1 VTAPSASMF
10 RQAILVDLRQD
21 GTVLWAEG
29 VGSKPGL
36 KILSANRGNTP
47 DTDYR
52 INPPSMGI
60 IVPVT

>member
-1 VTAPSASMF
+1 MF
-10 RQAILVDLRQD
+10 RQAILIDLDQE
-21 GTVLWAEG
+21 GTVLWAKG
-29 VGSKPGL
+29 QDPNRLLVKSGL

-52 INPPSMGI
+52 VNPPSMGI